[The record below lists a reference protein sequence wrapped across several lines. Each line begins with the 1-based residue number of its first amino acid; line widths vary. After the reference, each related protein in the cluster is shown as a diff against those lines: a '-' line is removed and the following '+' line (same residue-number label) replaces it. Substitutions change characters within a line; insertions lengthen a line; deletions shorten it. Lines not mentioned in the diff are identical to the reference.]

1 MADQID
7 WIALAVFLFFFIL
20 VTVMGFFAARWKAGP
35 VSEHLDEWGL
45 GGRQFGTWITWFLV
59 GGDFYTAYTVIAVP
73 ALVYAVGAY
82 GFFALPYTII
92 VYPFVFAVMPIL
104 WKVAHANGHVTA
116 ADVVLGTYGSRG
128 LELAVAITG
137 MIATM
142 PYIALQLIGMGVV
155 IKAMGLTGE
164 LPIVAAF
171 IILALYTYS
180 SGLRAPALIAFVK
193 DIMIYIVVLVAVVV
207 VPARLGGYG
216 AVFAAA
222 GDAFAAKG
230 GATGLTLKPAQMLPY
245 ATLALGSAL
254 AAFMYPHT
262 LTGIFASKSAD
273 TIRKNA
279 VLLPAY
285 TLLLGLIALLGY
297 MAYAANIKVTST
309 NDVVPTLFKVLFPSW
324 FAGFAFSAIAIG
336 ALVPAAVM
344 SIGAANLFTRNVW
357 KSYVNPD
364 ISHAG
369 EAAVAKIASLVV
381 KVGALAFILFLP
393 TQYALDLQLLGGLW
407 ILQTFP
413 ALVFGLFTRWFRA
426 EGLLLG
432 WAVGNSLGIVD
443 GMEQRAEAAREHRS
457 RRRQLCVLCR
467 ARRADP
473 QCRRRSHRDRH
484 RRADLAAQRGCRI
497 LIAVRLAAHAL
508 RSAGGVSAT
517 NRLRKVP
524 MPLISI
530 STTSPALRSGEA
542 PSVPIQITSPG
553 HSVKY
558 FVSST
563 MNGLMPKI
571 MSLVRKR
578 LLSLPFTLTMVSI
591 LSRSTSVSIHGP
603 IGLKVSAFL
612 ARHSPRSAFCQLR
625 SLTSLPMV

>member
-1 MADQID
+1 MSANID
-7 WIALAVFLFFFIL
+7 WIALAIFVFFFAL
-20 VTVMGFFAARWKAGP
+20 VTVMGFVAARWKSGP

-82 GFFALPYTII
+82 GFFALPYTIV
-92 VYPFVFAVMPIL
+92 VYPFVFAVMPLL
-104 WKVAHANGHVTA
+104 WKVAHAKGHVTA
-116 ADVVLGTYGSRG
+116 ADVVLGAYSSRG

-137 MIATM
+137 IVATM

-164 LPIVAAF
+164 FPIVAAF
-171 IILALYTYS
+171 VILALYTYS

-207 VPARLGGYG
+207 VPMQLGGYG
-216 AVFAAA
+216 AVFSAAN
-222 GDAFAAKG
+222 DAFAAKG

-262 LTGIFASKSAD
+262 LTGVFASRSAD

-279 VLLPAY
+279 ILLPAY

-297 MAYAANIKVTST
+297 MAYAAHIKVATP
-309 NDVVPTLFKVLFPSW
+309 NDVVPTLFKVLFPAW
-324 FAGFAFSAIAIG
+324 FAGFAFAAIAIG

-344 SIGAANLFTRNVW
+344 SIGAANLFTRNIW
-357 KSYVNPD
+357 KTYVNPD

-381 KVGALAFILFLP
+381 KVGALAFITFLP

-413 ALVFGLFTRWFRA
+413 ALVFGLFTRRLRA
-426 EGLLLG
+426 SGLFIG
-432 WAVGNSLGIVD
+432 WAAGIVWGTWTAWSNGLKPLATLSLGDTSYVFYVGLGALILNAVVAVIGTLVV
-443 GMEQRAEAAREHRS
+443 GM
-457 RRRQLCVLCR
+457 V
-467 ARRADP
+467 
-473 QCRRRSHRDRH
+473 
-484 RRADLAAQRGCRI
+484 
-497 LIAVRLAAHAL
+497 
-508 RSAGGVSAT
+508 
-517 NRLRKVP
+517 
-524 MPLISI
+524 
-530 STTSPALRSGEA
+530 
-542 PSVPIQITSPG
+542 
-553 HSVKY
+553 
-558 FVSST
+558 
-563 MNGLMPKI
+563 
-571 MSLVRKR
+571 
-578 LLSLPFTLTMVSI
+578 
-591 LSRSTSVSIHGP
+591 
-603 IGLKVSAFL
+603 
-612 ARHSPRSAFCQLR
+612 SPRSAVAR
-625 SLTSLPMV
+625 T

>member
-1 MADQID
+1 MSANID
-7 WIALAVFLFFFIL
+7 WTALIVFVFFFAL

-35 VSEHLDEWGL
+35 VNEHLDEWGL

-82 GFFALPYTII
+82 GFFALPYTIV
-92 VYPFVFAVMPIL
+92 VYPFVFAVMPLL
-104 WKVAHANGHVTA
+104 WKVAHAKGHVTA
-116 ADVVLGTYGSRG
+116 ADVVQGTYGSRS
-128 LELAVAITG
+128 LELAVAVTG
-137 MIATM
+137 IVATM

-155 IKAMGLTGE
+155 IQAIGLTGE

-171 IILALYTYS
+171 VILALYTYS

-207 VPARLGGYG
+207 VPAKLGGYG
-216 AVFAAA
+216 AVFSAAN
-222 GDAFAAKG
+222 DAFIAKG
-230 GATGLTLKPAQMLPY
+230 GATGLILKPSQMLAY
-245 ATLALGSAL
+245 ASLALGSAL

-279 VLLPAY
+279 ILLPAY

-297 MAYAANIKVTST
+297 MAYAAHIKVASN
-309 NDVVPTLFKVLFPSW
+309 NDVVPALFKALFPSW

-344 SIGAANLFTRNVW
+344 SIGAANLFTRNIW
-357 KSYVNPD
+357 KSYVDRD

-369 EAAVAKIASLVV
+369 EASVAKIASLVV
-381 KVGALAFILFLP
+381 KLGALAFTIFLP

-432 WAVGNSLGIVD
+432 WAAGILWGTWTAWSNGLKPLATLSVGDASYVFYVGLGALILNTVVAVIATAIVS
-443 GMEQRAEAAREHRS
+443 MIS
-457 RRRQLCVLCR
+457 P
-467 ARRADP
+467 RRA
-473 QCRRRSHRDRH
+473 
-484 RRADLAAQRGCRI
+484 AT
-497 LIAVRLAAHAL
+497 
-508 RSAGGVSAT
+508 VST
-517 NRLRKVP
+517 
-524 MPLISI
+524 
-530 STTSPALRSGEA
+530 
-542 PSVPIQITSPG
+542 
-553 HSVKY
+553 
-558 FVSST
+558 
-563 MNGLMPKI
+563 
-571 MSLVRKR
+571 
-578 LLSLPFTLTMVSI
+578 
-591 LSRSTSVSIHGP
+591 
-603 IGLKVSAFL
+603 
-612 ARHSPRSAFCQLR
+612 
-625 SLTSLPMV
+625 